1 MGNFVIA
8 GSINYDLVL
17 EIADFPRDHEKI
29 RSHGAVMCP
38 GGSAANT
45 AYWLAKMGQRVQMV
59 GAVGDDPFGRAA
71 LISLAAEGVSID
83 GVDVVT
89 AEPTTVAVVCST
101 GANKRMIT
109 SRGPSFDSAIARF
122 NLPTDDRCYVHVA
135 AEPSATLTDFCS
147 RAHGAGAVL
156 SADFNGR
163 DMSPISSTLF
173 IAFLNVDEWRRLVGS
188 QDVSWEL
195 GRGLVSSDGMVVVT
209 MGRDGA
215 MCLTAGRETHCA
227 ALPVVEVDRTGGGDG
242 FNAAFLS
249 AWSQRDDVGEA
260 LDAGLTLAA
269 KIIGFKGAR
278 Q

>member
-1 MGNFVIA
+1 
-8 GSINYDLVL
+8 
-17 EIADFPRDHEKI
+17 
-29 RSHGAVMCP
+29 MCP

-71 LISLAAEGVSID
+71 LTSLADEGASVD
-83 GVDVVT
+83 GVDIV
-89 AEPTTVAVVCST
+89 AAAPTTVAVVCST
-101 GANKRMIT
+101 GTNKRMIT
-109 SRGPSFDSAIARF
+109 SPGPSFDSAIARF
-122 NLPTDDRCYVHVA
+122 DLPTDDSCYVHVA
-135 AEPSATLTDFCS
+135 AELSDALADFCS
-147 RAHGAGAVL
+147 RAHRAGAFV

-163 DMSPISSTLF
+163 DMRPISTTLF

-188 QDVSWEL
+188 QSVSWSLGHEL
-195 GRGLVSSDGMVVVT
+195 VGSGGMVVVT

-215 MCLTAGRETHCA
+215 MCLTPERETHCA
-227 ALPVVEVDRTGGGDG
+227 ALPAVAVDRTGGGDG

-249 AWSQRDDVGEA
+249 AWSQRKDVGEA

-269 KIIGFKGAR
+269 TIIGFKGAR